1 MATQPGLLI
10 PVELSATTAW
20 TRLLG
25 VSDNDIA
32 TALTTGSDGAIY
44 ASVNT
49 ISASDPISALINGS
63 VVSAFITKYNAD
75 GTQVWTKQ
83 LGTTDNK
90 VATSLSTGS
99 DGSIYISGST
109 IDILGLLT
117 NSSVIN
123 AFVTKY
129 NADGTEIW
137 TKQLE
142 TTDNKIATALST
154 GSDGSIYISGNIAS
168 GSAIDILSGLI
179 NSSSSNTTII
189 TDVFV
194 TKYNADG
201 SQVWTKLLETSDN
214 DVARSITTGSDGA
227 IYVSGNTRGNLD
239 GQTNNGGDDAFI
251 TKYNADGTK
260 VWTKLLGTGVDD
272 VARSLT
278 IGSDGAIYVSGNT
291 RGNLDGQTNNGGDD
305 AFITKYNADGTKVWT
320 KLLGT
325 GGDDVARSLTIGS
338 DGAIY
343 VSGNTRGNLD
353 GQTNNGGDDAFITK
367 YNADGTKVW
376 TKLLGTGV
384 DDVARSLTIGS
395 DGAIYVSGN
404 TEGDLD
410 GQTNN
415 GGDDAFITKLFTTLN
430 NPPTDLSLD
439 TTTIDEG
446 QTTVGNLTTTDP
458 DTGNTFTYSLV
469 TGDGAT
475 DNSLFTITNNQLK
488 TNSVFD
494 FETKNSY
501 SVRLRTTDQDGLS
514 FEKQLTIGVSNVNE
528 TPTDLTLSNSTVTE
542 NQVIGTVVGNLSST
556 DPDTGNTFTYSLV
569 TGDGAT
575 DNS

>member
-260 VWTKLLGTGVDD
+260 VWTKLLGTG
-272 VARSLT
+272 
-278 IGSDGAIYVSGNT
+278 
-291 RGNLDGQTNNGGDD
+291 
-305 AFITKYNADGTKVWT
+305 
-320 KLLGT
+320 
-325 GGDDVARSLTIGS
+325 GDDVARSLTIGS

-343 VSGNTRGNLD
+343 VSGNT
-353 GQTNNGGDDAFITK
+353 K
-367 YNADGTKVW
+367 
-376 TKLLGTGV
+376 
-384 DDVARSLTIGS
+384 
-395 DGAIYVSGN
+395 
-404 TEGDLD
+404 GDLD

-501 SVRLRTTDQDGLS
+501 
-514 FEKQLTIGVSNVNE
+514 
-528 TPTDLTLSNSTVTE
+528 
-542 NQVIGTVVGNLSST
+542 
-556 DPDTGNTFTYSLV
+556 
-569 TGDGAT
+569 
-575 DNS
+575 